1 MKLDLKELN
10 ILTDLFANALKDA
23 LADNDI
29 NASGTLSKSIDGF
42 VEFDGKWLSVGIT
55 LEEYY
60 KYVEQGRKRG
70 KFPPINKIREWIRIK
85 PVVPRSNNGKLPT
98 ENQLTYLIGRKI
110 AREGTKPQPF
120 LARTIKDFDLLDK
133 VLNLVNE
140 LIMEQANKEI
150 EQELNNQ

>member
-55 LEEYY
+55 LEDYY
-60 KYVEQGRKRG
+60 KYVEYGRKRG

-98 ENQLTYLIGRKI
+98 ENQLAYLIGRKI

-120 LARTIKDFDLLDK
+120 FARTIKDFDLLDK